1 MRTERRWWAL
11 VALGLGT
18 FMTYLDNNIVN
29 VALPTVQ
36 RDLGLSMS
44 GLEWIVSGYILVFA
58 GLTLVGGRLADV
70 YGRRRVLLIGLA
82 VFTAASAAAGLAEN
96 VEVLLAARA
105 LQGVG
110 AALLAPAALSLLP
123 LAFPDPRERATAIGI
138 WGAIGA
144 LALALGPVTGGWITE
159 HFDWGWIYLINV
171 PIGAVTFALAVWAL
185 GEAPGSRRPLDLPG
199 LAASMAVLFPLT
211 YALIEGEG
219 HGWGSPLILGAFS
232 MALAGAVAFTLV
244 ERSAAEPMID
254 LSLLRGRV
262 FGGGL
267 LTMGIWAFAIF
278 GIYFYTALWLQNVL
292 GFGPLKAGLTF
303 VPMALV
309 LVVVSI
315 ASGPLA
321 ARVGTHRLVAGG
333 LALMA
338 VSVLGLARVDE
349 HGTVGDLMPWLL
361 LYGVGAGALNPLTG
375 AIVGRMPAG
384 REGVASS
391 VLNVSRE
398 VFGLLGVTVLGV
410 VVNAGS
416 SAAPDPV
423 AAFLDG
429 YRLALVIAGVVIA
442 LGVPLGFFALRPG
455 RTSPPVPTG
464 SSLDLVA

>member
-11 VALGLGT
+11 LALGLGT

-36 RDLGLSMS
+36 RDLGLTMS
-44 GLEWIVSGYILVFA
+44 GLEWIVSCYILVFA
-58 GLTLVGGRLADV
+58 SLTLVGGRLADV
-70 YGRRRVLLIGLA
+70 YGRRRVLLIGLV
-82 VFTAASAAAGLAEN
+82 VFTGASAAAGLAEN
-96 VEVLLAARA
+96 MEVLITARA

-110 AALLAPAALSLLP
+110 AALLAPTALALLP
-123 LAFPDPRERATAIGI
+123 AVFTEQRERATAIGL

-159 HFDWGWIYLINV
+159 HVHWGWIYLINV
-171 PIGAVTFALAVWAL
+171 PVGVVTFALAFWAL
-185 GEAPGSRRPLDLPG
+185 GETPGSRRPLDLRG
-199 LAASMAVLFPLT
+199 LAASMVALFPLT

-219 HGWGSPLILGAFS
+219 RGWDSPLILGAFAV
-232 MALAGAVAFTLV
+232 ALAGAVAFVLV
-244 ERSAAEPMID
+244 ERAEAEPMVD

-267 LTMGIWAFAIF
+267 LTMGIWSFAIF
-278 GIYFYTALWLQNVL
+278 GIYFYTALWLQNGL
-292 GFGPLKAGLTF
+292 GFGALESGLTF

-309 LVVVSI
+309 LVV
-315 ASGPLA
+315 ASMVAAPLA
-321 ARVGTHRLVAGG
+321 ARVGTHRLVAAG

-338 VSVLGLARVDE
+338 AAVLGLARIGE

-361 LYGVGAGALNPLTG
+361 LYGVGGGALTPLTG
-375 AIVGRMPAG
+375 AIVGRMQAG

-398 VFGLLGVTVLGV
+398 VFGLLGVTVLGAV
-410 VVNAGS
+410 V
-416 SAAPDPV
+416 SARSASALDPV

-429 YRLALVIAGVVIA
+429 YRLALVIAGIVIA
-442 LGVPLGFFALRPG
+442 LGVPLSLWALRARPE
-455 RTSPPVPTG
+455 PEPVSAAPE
-464 SSLDLVA
+464 LEPVA